1 MLSTKASNRIEIITI
16 DDNLAE
22 PDGSLTLTLLDRD
35 EYDLSVDSSVR
46 VTISDSVDRQQRV
59 EDISIASQDILPEM
73 TGALGA
79 RTLGFTSDRISNAF
93 ASKGLSSTFLYNG
106 KQDLTE
112 LIEVGGEAINDNS
125 MTLREVL
132 GSSSFAISL
141 FPETDGPSMA
151 TIWGLGDYRDLKS
164 TERSNSRSWDADV
177 FTGHLGLDALVGQG
191 LLVGISA
198 GNYRI

>member
-1 MLSTKASNRIEIITI
+1 MDA
-16 DDNLAE
+16 
-22 PDGSLTLTLLDRD
+22 LTLTLLDGQT
-35 EYDLSVDSSVR
+35 YDLTDQSIAR
-46 VTISDSVDRQQRV
+46 VAISDSADRQQRV
-59 EDISIASQDILPEM
+59 EDISSAAQDIQAEM

-93 ASKGLSSTFLYNG
+93 VSKGVASTFMYNG

-112 LIEVGGEAINDNS
+112 LIEVGGDAINGNS

-164 TERSNSRSWDADV
+164 TEGSNSALLGCRCLYWSSW
-177 FTGHLGLDALVGQG
+177 T
-191 LLVGISA
+191 
-198 GNYRI
+198 